1 MSPNL
6 GSLHKAVSEITTFL
20 PTELEIVRSL
30 PPPSQMVPWSSDNI
44 LSLIEFRHAL
54 LDLKS
59 LGSFFSVFRW
69 LQFKLT
75 NQIARTG
82 GKRARQA
89 RVRNLKISSFGVLM
103 IGTFE
108 TSQRMSKLI
117 ENFVSENNMAFFT
130 VIALQLLYLPL
141 ISFMFLLF
149 FSFR

>member
-30 PPPSQMVPWSSDNI
+30 LPPSQMVPWSSDNI

-130 VIALQLLYLPL
+130 VIALQLLHLPL
-141 ISFMFLLF
+141 ISFMFLFF